1 MGRPR
6 GFDDAAVVD
15 AAMEAFWSKGY
26 EATSTEDLCVCTG
39 LGRGSLYNAYGSKH
53 GLYERVLHRY
63 AERGFGEQLVILQGP
78 GAVKERLRALML
90 AVIDFDLADPARR
103 GCLAVNA
110 AVGAGGTD
118 DLVAQQVRRQF
129 GRLEAAVCHLITC
142 GQRDGELVRDV
153 DPLISTRFF
162 ISAYYGLRVL
172 GKVTHDRR
180 ALEDVVDGVLAR
192 L

>member
-1 MGRPR
+1 
-6 GFDDAAVVD
+6 
-15 AAMEAFWSKGY
+15 MEAFWSKGY